1 MKHIGF
7 GTVKAV
13 FKRVE
18 NDRGDRNLKFLD
30 KERDFFRKS

>member
-7 GTVKAV
+7 GTVKPV
-13 FKRVE
+13 FKRVV
-18 NDRGDRNLKFLD
+18 NDRGDRILKILD